1 MFCFFRVFFF
11 FAFVQKFVR
20 FFLNFIKWFL
30 LLFFFVFMSFFFV
43 FGFNMYLYL
52 LLVFSSFFLFFR
64 FCFPFFV
71 AVKIFALYKLI
82 YLSII
87 VICIFVFRFFNIFLV
102 WICKTTLLLLL
113 LWLCF
118 YLLLLSLI
126 WLWDCWYLMP
136 HYLSLAIPLL
146 LSHSLSHCLNIEL
159 CWVCLFIS
167 ISISISFSPSLSL
180 WRPKN
185 AVYACI

>member
-1 MFCFFRVFFF
+1 MFFSCFIFLCFCSKVSPLFLKFYKVNFTLVFLFSCLSSSLL
-11 FAFVQKFVR
+11 VLICICICCW
-20 FFLNFIKWFL
+20 FFLAFFSFL
-30 LLFFFVFMSFFFV
+30 DFVFV
-43 FGFNMYLYL
+43 FH
-52 LLVFSSFFLFFR
+52 
-64 FCFPFFV
+64 FV

-136 HYLSLAIPLL
+136 HYLSLFIPLL
-146 LSHSLSHCLNIEL
+146 LS
-159 CWVCLFIS
+159 
-167 ISISISFSPSLSL
+167 LSL
-180 WRPKN
+180 CT
-185 AVYACI
+185 A